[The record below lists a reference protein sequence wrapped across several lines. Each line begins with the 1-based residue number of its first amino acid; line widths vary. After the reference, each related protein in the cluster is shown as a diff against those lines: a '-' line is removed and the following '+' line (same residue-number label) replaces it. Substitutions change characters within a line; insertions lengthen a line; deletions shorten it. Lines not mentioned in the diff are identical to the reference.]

1 MDWEQILPL
10 LMFVT
15 LFVFLLSGFP
25 VAFVLAGTGLL
36 YAVIGYSCDIF
47 LLSDL
52 GFIPP
57 KIYGAVQNF
66 TLLAVPLFV
75 FMGITLEK
83 TGIAEELLRT
93 MEKLFSSFR
102 GGLSISLIFVGMLLA
117 ASTGIVGATV
127 VTMGLLSLPTLLEKK
142 YDTRLACGSIA
153 ASGTLGQIIPP
164 SIVLIILADMMNVP
178 VADLFAGA
186 LLPGL
191 LLVILYSLYVFMASP
206 KTKKRGTGEAPL
218 RPKEV
223 YSALVPPILL
233 IVLVLGSIL
242 AGIASPTES
251 AACGAVAAMLLAFF
265 RRCLNWSN
273 LKEICERSTHI
284 TTMVFTLLLGAQVFS
299 VVFRGLY
306 GDELIADWIGEL
318 EAHPTFILFGVMC
331 LFFLLGFFLD
341 FIEICFIIV
350 PIISPILV
358 GELGVNAL
366 WLAVLIAVNLQ
377 TSFLTPPFGFALFYL
392 KGVSPPGVT
401 TADIYR
407 GAIPFVILQ
416 LIALAIIWIFP
427 EMVTW
432 IPSLLFD

>member
-1 MDWEQILPL
+1 
-10 LMFVT
+10 MFLT
-15 LFVFLLSGFP
+15 LFIFLLSGFP
-25 VAFVLAGTGLL
+25 VAFVLGGTGLL
-36 YAVIGYSCDIF
+36 FALIGYCFDIF
-47 LLSDL
+47 YPSDL
-52 GFIPP
+52 GFIPS

-83 TGIAEELLRT
+83 TGIAEDLLRT
-93 MEKLFSSFR
+93 MEKLFSKCR

-127 VTMGLLSLPTLLEKK
+127 VTMGVLSLPTLLEKK
-142 YDTRLACGSIA
+142 YDKRLACGTIA

-191 LLVILYSLYVFMASP
+191 LLVLLYAIYVFFASP
-206 KTKKRGTGEAPL
+206 KTSDQKKSSPLGLKTGE
-218 RPKEV
+218 V
-223 YSALVPPILL
+223 ISAVLPPILL
-233 IVLVLGSIL
+233 IILVLGSIL
-242 AGIASPTES
+242 GGITSPTES
-251 AACGAVAAMLLAFF
+251 AACGAVGALFLAYLK
-265 RRCLNWSN
+265 RCLSWKNI
-273 LKEICERSTHI
+273 KDICNRSTHI
-284 TTMVFTLLLGAQVFS
+284 TTMVFTLFLGAQVFS

-306 GDELIADWIGEL
+306 GDELIADWIAEL
-318 EAHPTFILFGVMC
+318 ETHPSFILFGVMC
-331 LFFLLGFFLD
+331 LFFFLGFFLD

-350 PIISPILV
+350 PIITPILV
-358 GELGVNAL
+358 GDLGINGL

-392 KGVSPPGVT
+392 KGVAPPEVS

-407 GAIPFVILQ
+407 GAVPFVFLQILA
-416 LIALAIIWIFP
+416 LILLWLFPAL
-427 EMVTW
+427 VTW
-432 IPSLLFD
+432 VPSLLFPDT